1 LGADTMNPAR
11 PTFFI
16 SDYDRLTKETDRFGP
31 DEMAPVLLGL
41 FGEVGG
47 VMAAAK
53 KHRREGKAF
62 VGYRRAV
69 EEEFGDV
76 LWYFA
81 ALCRRLGV
89 GLDSLLVSASS
100 RDGYISAVAASDVP
114 AGGVSQVAA
123 PSVSGT
129 FDDVLLGLGAAA
141 ADLLTVSRHTTDF
154 EPKMTAF
161 ADALLRSMKA
171 AEMSFAEVAS
181 SNVQKVRGRFLDPIA
196 SELPTFD
203 SGFSD
208 DERLPNRFEIVIRER
223 NGGRSIL
230 EMNGVVIGDPLTD
243 NIEDRDGYRFHDVF
257 HFAHAAVL
265 NWSPTFRALIK
276 RKRKSD
282 PHIDETQDSG
292 RAIVVEEGL
301 SAFIFSH
308 AKQLDFFAGQSS
320 LSFDL
325 LKTVRQ
331 FVNGYEVD
339 ACPLKLWEDAILQGY
354 DVFRRVRAENGGIV
368 SGDRSLRRLEFRSLG
383 ESS

>member
-1 LGADTMNPAR
+1 MKTTP

-16 SDYDRLTKETDRFGP
+16 YDYDRLTRETDRFGP
-31 DEMAPVLLGL
+31 DEIAPVLLGL

-81 ALCRRLGV
+81 AMCRRLGIS
-89 GLDSLLVSASS
+89 LDAVLVPAASH
-100 RDGYISAVAASDVP
+100 RDYAKTVAASGVP
-114 AGGVSQVAA
+114 AGAISEISAPPLAGVL
-123 PSVSGT
+123 
-129 FDDVLLGLGAAA
+129 DDVLLRLGGAA
-141 ADLLTVSRHTTDF
+141 ADLLTLSKDSPDVVR
-154 EPKMTAF
+154 KMAAF
-161 ADALLRSMKA
+161 ADSFLRSLEA
-171 AEMSFAEVAS
+171 AEVSFAEVAL
-181 SNVQKVRGRFLDPIA
+181 SNVRKVRGRFLDPVA

-203 SGFSD
+203 DGFTD
-208 DERLPNRFEIVIRER
+208 DERLPDQFEIVIRER
-223 NGGRSIL
+223 GEGRSIL

-243 NIEDRDGYRFHDVF
+243 NIADRDGYRFHDVF
-257 HFAHAAVL
+257 HFAHASVL
-265 NWSPTFRALIK
+265 HWSPTFRALIK
-276 RKRKSD
+276 RKRKTD
-282 PHIDETQDSG
+282 PRVDETQDGG

-301 SAFIFSH
+301 SAFVFSH

-331 FVNGYEVD
+331 FINGYEVD

-354 DVFRRVRAENGGIV
+354 HVFRCVSAKNGGIV
-368 SGDRSLRRLEFRSLG
+368 SGSRSRRRPEFRSVG
-383 ESS
+383 GSE

>member
-1 LGADTMNPAR
+1 MKTER

-16 SDYDRLTKETDRFGP
+16 ADYDRLTRETDRFGF
-31 DEMAPVLLGL
+31 DQIRPVRLGL

-53 KHRREGKAF
+53 KHRREGSAF
-62 VGYRRAV
+62 VGYRRAA

-89 GLDSLLVSASS
+89 GLDSLLVAASS
-100 RDGYISAVAASDVP
+100 QDPYDNAVAADDVP
-114 AGGVSQVAA
+114 PGTVLQVSAPAA
-123 PSVSGT
+123 SEAL
-129 FDDVLLGLGAAA
+129 DDVLLRLGAAA
-141 ADLLTVSRHTTDF
+141 ADLLTVAKDAP
-154 EPKMTAF
+154 EAAKKMTVF
-161 ADALLRSMKA
+161 ADAYLESLKA
-171 AEMSFAEVAS
+171 AEMSFFEVAS
-181 SNVQKVRGRFLDPIA
+181 SNVRKVRGRFIDPVIA
-196 SELPTFD
+196 ELPTFD
-203 SGFSD
+203 AGFGD
-208 DERLPNRFEIVIRER
+208 DERLPDRFEIIIRER
-223 NGGRSIL
+223 VGGRSVL

-243 NIEDRDGYRFHDVF
+243 NIADRDGYRFHDVF

-265 NWSPTFRALIK
+265 HWSPTFRALLK

-282 PHIDETQDSG
+282 PHMDETQDSG

-301 SAFIFSH
+301 SAYIFSH
-308 AKQLDFFAGQSS
+308 AKSLDFFEGQTA

-331 FVNGYEVD
+331 FVDGYEVD

-354 DVFRRVRAENGGIV
+354 DVFRSIRKENGGIV
-368 SGDRSLRRLEFRSLG
+368 LGDRARRKLEFRSLG
-383 ESS
+383 GPR